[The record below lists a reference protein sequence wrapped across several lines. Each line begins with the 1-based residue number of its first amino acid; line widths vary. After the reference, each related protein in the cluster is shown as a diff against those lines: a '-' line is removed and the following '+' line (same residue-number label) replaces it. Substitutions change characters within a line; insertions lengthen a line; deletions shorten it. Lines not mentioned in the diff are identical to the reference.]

1 MISQNP
7 STKALS
13 SNDTRKL
20 GLNGALKNTLPRL
33 KYIQEM
39 FGKVKLFKQWRL
51 KPFYRRE
58 KSN

>member
-1 MISQNP
+1 MIQE
-7 STKALS
+7 
-13 SNDTRKL
+13 KL

-39 FGKVKLFKQWRL
+39 FGKVKLVNNEDLESFNRGK
-51 KPFYRRE
+51 

>member
-39 FGKVKLFKQWRL
+39 FGKVNIFKQ
-51 KPFYRRE
+51 
-58 KSN
+58 